1 MTMKLRITLLLI
13 FSLLSCTG
21 LRAQYPPAVGQ
32 AGTTAMYK
40 DSSAFIGWATQC
52 SVVRGYQDIS
62 NLGGGLASTG
72 DSLMATGPA
81 GTNGVVSLG
90 DGGYATLTFAWP
102 LTNGPG
108 WDFAVFENSFDDYF
122 LELAF
127 VEVSSDG
134 MNFFRFPAH
143 SLTDT
148 MVQVAGFDSLDAR
161 LIDNLAGKY
170 RGMYGTPFDLQDLE
184 GTAGLDLN
192 RITHIR
198 VRDVVGCIQKQYAS
212 YDSAGN
218 KINDPWPTPFASG
231 GFDLDGVGVIW
242 DQTNSVNREEAMESL
257 KVWPNPAQGSFS
269 ISLPPDESFEKVDLI
284 SLCGEVILS
293 KNIES
298 RQSSLLIQ
306 ATDLPS
312 GIYLLKLSG
321 SQGSSYGKLIL
332 NKN

>member
-1 MTMKLRITLLLI
+1 MKLKISLFLI
-13 FSLLSCTG
+13 FSILKVASLL
-21 LRAQYPPAVGQ
+21 AQYPPAVGQ

-40 DSSAFIGWATQC
+40 DSSSFIGWATQC

-62 NLGGGLASTG
+62 NPGGGLAATG
-72 DSLMATGPA
+72 DSSMATGQA
-81 GTNGVVSLG
+81 GTNGVISLG

-102 LTNGPG
+102 LVNGSG

-134 MNFFRFPAH
+134 INFFRFPAH

-148 MVQVAGFDSLDAR
+148 LLQVAGFDSLDAR

-170 RGMYGTPFDLQDLE
+170 RGMYGTPFDLQELE

-192 RITHIR
+192 RITHVR
-198 VRDVVGCIQKQYAS
+198 VRDVVGCIQKEYAS

-242 DQTNSVNREEAMESL
+242 DQSNSVNREESAESL
-257 KVWPNPAQGSFS
+257 KIWPNPSSGNFT
-269 ISLPPDESFEKVDLI
+269 IRLPQEEIFETAELI
-284 SLCGEVILS
+284 SLCGDIVLRR
-293 KNIES
+293 KIES
-298 RQSSLLIQ
+298 RQSNLLIQ

-312 GIYLLKLSG
+312 GIYLIKLSG
-321 SQGSSYGKLIL
+321 REGSRYGKLLL